1 MTNTKKAKAALAAA
15 FNDYAAPPC
24 YYDNAP
30 AGAALPY
37 SVIKNVHISPLNAGD
52 LLSFTLEI
60 HADETAQNSAESL
73 ETLCD
78 NYRNAADGSLLT
90 DKETFYGHINF
101 DSQEDGSHDAEAD
114 LSHRQQLYSLRLFY
128 L

>member
-1 MTNTKKAKAALAAA
+1 MINTKTAKAALAAA
-15 FNDYAAPPC
+15 FNDYTAPPC
-24 YYDNAP
+24 YYDKAP
-30 AGAALPY
+30 TGAALPY
-37 SVIKNVHISPLNAGD
+37 SVIKNVHTSPLNTGD

-101 DSQEDGSHDAEAD
+101 DSQEDGSQDAEVD

>member
-1 MTNTKKAKAALAAA
+1 MINTKKAKAALAAA
-15 FNDYAAPPC
+15 FNDYTAHPC

-30 AGAALPY
+30 ARAKLPY

-60 HADETAQNSAESL
+60 HADDTAQNSAESL

-101 DSQEDGSHDAEAD
+101 DSQDDGSQDAEAD

>member
-1 MTNTKKAKAALAAA
+1 MINTKTAKAALAAA

-30 AGAALPY
+30 TGAALPY

-73 ETLCD
+73 ETYCD

-101 DSQEDGSHDAEAD
+101 DSQDDGSQDAEAD

>member
-1 MTNTKKAKAALAAA
+1 MIKTATAKAALAAA

-24 YYDNAP
+24 YYDKAP
-30 AGAALPY
+30 TGTALPY

-60 HADETAQNSAESL
+60 HANETAQNSAESL
-73 ETLCD
+73 EALCD
-78 NYRNAADGSLLT
+78 TYRNAADGSLLT
-90 DKETFYGHINF
+90 DKKTFYGHINF
-101 DSQEDGSHDAEAD
+101 DSQDDGGQDAEAD